1 MVFETIAGISIAS
14 QFVNFDHAG
23 GRLYASRWSGLSDS
37 IEGPHARP
45 SFARTVAS
53 IPPTY

>member
-37 IEGPHARP
+37 I
-45 SFARTVAS
+45 
-53 IPPTY
+53 